1 MCKRNRPKYKVGD
14 ILEDY
19 VQTKDDKG
27 DIVHW
32 LVAEVKFVLNRF
44 EIYPRRKKH
53 TNRKSVIRKKRMQNP
68 RYESCWEYHLK
79 LLTKGSTLEDWTV
92 DCKSIDKYGYFMIKK
107 VG

>member
-19 VQTKDDKG
+19 APSKENING

-32 LVAEVKFVLNRF
+32 LVAEVKFIPNNW
-44 EIYPRRKKH
+44 EIWPKRKKH
-53 TNRKSVIRKKRMQNP
+53 TRRESVIAKKLKQKP
-68 RYESCWEYHLK
+68 RYKSSWEYYLK
-79 LLTKGSTLEDWTV
+79 ILTKESTLEDWTL
-92 DCKSIDKYGYFMIKK
+92 DYKSLEQFFTIKK